1 MPDYRPPQ
9 LGRLIAGPIAAIGVL
24 AAVLTW
30 ELEHV
35 GSMLLAFLIAAGGVS
50 VCVIV
55 GRRVRGEIVYLPAAR
70 CRHLYNQSAGASDEV
85 AGIYARSE
93 REYLHKWN
101 GQFLASMVKR
111 LERPR
116 VGPASTEIGP
126 APIHVSAGTVV
137 EASPMPTFESG

>member
-55 GRRVRGEIVYLPAAR
+55 GRRVRGEIDALAKYYETLLRIADAYERDTPWSTRLP
-70 CRHLYNQSAGASDEV
+70 
-85 AGIYARSE
+85 
-93 REYLHKWN
+93 
-101 GQFLASMVKR
+101 
-111 LERPR
+111 
-116 VGPASTEIGP
+116 
-126 APIHVSAGTVV
+126 PIS
-137 EASPMPTFESG
+137 SR